1 MSSSEDEVAEV
12 MARLEA
18 QIAGLAPSRATV
30 LLRGG
35 SAEARAAVARAL
47 HERSGHSETP
57 LVVVD
62 CKQTDAATLER
73 LLFGG
78 PLDEPAG
85 RGIVH
90 HVGHGTLHVAAIDGL
105 PMLLQ
110 PRLLSFLDEAR
121 DLRIVGSTAADLARE
136 IREGR
141 LRVDLGERLLLV
153 EIHLPA

>member
-1 MSSSEDEVAEV
+1 MSSSEDEVAAV
-12 MARLEA
+12 TARLEA

-47 HERSGHSETP
+47 HERSGRSATP
-57 LVVVD
+57 FVVVD
-62 CKQTDAATLER
+62 CSQTDAAALER

-78 PLDEPAG
+78 PIDEPGG

-90 HVGHGTLHVAAIDGL
+90 QMASGTLHVAAIDGL

-110 PRLLSFLDEAR
+110 PRFLRFLDQER

-136 IREGR
+136 IRERR

-153 EIHLPA
+153 ELHLSD